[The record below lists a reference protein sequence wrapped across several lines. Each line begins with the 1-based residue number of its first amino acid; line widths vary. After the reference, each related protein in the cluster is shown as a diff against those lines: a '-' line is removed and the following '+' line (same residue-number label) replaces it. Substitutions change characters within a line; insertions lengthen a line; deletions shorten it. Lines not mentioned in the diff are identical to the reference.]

1 MSLPV
6 LIGFAGVLV
15 AAAATGLLAGR
26 CVRQP
31 RIDLIVW
38 TAATLGLTIALA
50 AESMGFASGFGPV
63 TFRVVQLSALVLAP
77 LWLAWGLVELVMA
90 NEAAR
95 FGMRLVS
102 GALTVVASVILATD
116 PLTAQPFGKSWPL
129 TGSHFQPISH
139 YALDVVQVVA
149 VVAVLVSTGMTA
161 ARARSDRRWR
171 SAMTA
176 VVPIGLA
183 ALMTVALP
191 LSLPA
196 RTVYPLLSLLAAA
209 LVWFG
214 VSRVSTPPW
223 RAAGGDDVRD
233 GRRDGVR
240 DGSGRYR
247 SGDGHDDDYW
257 PDETYGPADDYGPES
272 QDHVPDGQ
280 YATYG
285 PRGGL
290 PGPARPRGTGDIPG
304 AGPATRSVNGRDQ
317 GRRVNSG
324 PQPPMPEWQDR
335 YRGTGPGGP
344 GGPGADEP
352 LPGPQADL
360 GGSPAAA
367 PARPYGRIL
376 IFTLLDDQVADF
388 DRLAEQAA
396 EEVRIGE
403 PDTLV
408 YVIHLVPNAPMQ
420 RIFYEIYR
428 DRAAFD
434 SHEAQ
439 PYMQRFVAERR
450 SCVLATNVI
459 ELRLKYAKVA
469 PLLNPQASAPAL
481 PPVPVARGQLPAG
494 PPPRPQPSPAGPRGL
509 PGAPG
514 PQGTQRLQP
523 LPPVRPPRP
532 EQRWPDQ
539 QQRPDQQRPDQ
550 QRPDQQRPD
559 QQRPDQQRPDQRQAP
574 PAGRRYQG

>member
-1 MSLPV
+1 M
-6 LIGFAGVLV
+6 
-15 AAAATGLLAGR
+15 
-26 CVRQP
+26 
-31 RIDLIVW
+31 
-38 TAATLGLTIALA
+38 
-50 AESMGFASGFGPV
+50 
-63 TFRVVQLSALVLAP
+63 
-77 LWLAWGLVELVMA
+77 
-90 NEAAR
+90 
-95 FGMRLVS
+95 
-102 GALTVVASVILATD
+102 
-116 PLTAQPFGKSWPL
+116 
-129 TGSHFQPISH
+129 
-139 YALDVVQVVA
+139 
-149 VVAVLVSTGMTA
+149 
-161 ARARSDRRWR
+161 
-171 SAMTA
+171 
-176 VVPIGLA
+176 
-183 ALMTVALP
+183 
-191 LSLPA
+191 
-196 RTVYPLLSLLAAA
+196 
-209 LVWFG
+209 
-214 VSRVSTPPW
+214 
-223 RAAGGDDVRD
+223 
-233 GRRDGVR
+233 R

-257 PDETYGPADDYGPES
+257 PDETYGPADDYVPDS

-304 AGPATRSVNGRDQ
+304 AGPAARSVNGRDQ

-344 GGPGADEP
+344 GADER

-360 GGSPAAA
+360 GGSPAAT

-469 PLLNPQASAPAL
+469 PLPNPQASAPARRL
-481 PPVPVARGQLPAG
+481 CLRCRPRGGSCRPARRHGRSRRRPA
-494 PPPRPQPSPAGPRGL
+494 RPSALEGFRGPRGRRE
-509 PGAPG
+509 PSGFSPCPQSGRSAPTSSA
-514 PQGTQRLQP
+514 PTSSAPTSSVPTRSA
-523 LPPVRPPRP
+523 RP
-532 EQRWPDQ
+532 
-539 QQRPDQQRPDQ
+539 QRPTSSVPTSSV
-550 QRPDQQRPD
+550 PTS
-559 QQRPDQQRPDQRQAP
+559 
-574 PAGRRYQG
+574 GRRRRRGAVTGVSPHADRRSGPAWRGTDHVAGAAWLSPV